1 VIGRHT
7 QQLQANHVKLRK
19 RNKMEYG
26 KAPARTA
33 RGIPDLMRRAL
44 LDARELHVEMKMISD
59 VEIHLDE
66 TGSCCRNRPAGM
78 PGMRENTYETGRMQ
92 PAGPLTAVFAR
103 PV

>member
-7 QQLQANHVKLRK
+7 QQLQANQVKLRK

-26 KAPARTA
+26 NAAARTA

-44 LDARELHVEMKMISD
+44 LDARELPVERKTISD

-66 TGSCCRNRPAGM
+66 TGSGC
-78 PGMRENTYETGRMQ
+78 Q
-92 PAGPLTAVFAR
+92 D
-103 PV
+103 